1 MFLPAACSGDF
12 SALRQATGS
21 FDVYWSPMRAKRNLI
36 TTLPT
41 LFAVEGDLAGEEVV
55 LLAERLWPHVLT
67 GPPDTLV
74 DLAQAGTIDTA
85 GFDLLVAAHS
95 YAAHRRIPLR
105 IVNAAPR
112 VLRCRRPE
120 FTRSRP
126 PVAVPI
132 SRPRRP
138 RHLHLGSTTRR

>member
-1 MFLPAACSGDF
+1 
-12 SALRQATGS
+12 
-21 FDVYWSPMRAKRNLI
+21 MRANYSLI

-74 DLAQAGTIDTA
+74 DLAQASTIDTA
-85 GFDLLVAAHS
+85 GVDLLVAAHS
-95 YAAHRRIPLR
+95 YAAHRCIPLR

-112 VLRCRRPE
+112 VLRVLQAAGVHALPPRGRRPDCAAAK
-120 FTRSRP
+120 TTTPAPRQHNA
-126 PVAVPI
+126 AVMA
-132 SRPRRP
+132 
-138 RHLHLGSTTRR
+138 